1 MVRSETGAAGV
12 MFTLDTE
19 SGFRDVVFITA
30 SYGLGEMVVQGAV
43 NPDEFYLSKPLLNAG
58 KHAVLRRNLGS
69 KHQKMI
75 YGEEGSAGKSVVV
88 VDVEKTRTSTIRV
101 K

>member
-1 MVRSETGAAGV
+1 MNSI
-12 MFTLDTE
+12 FL
-19 SGFRDVVFITA
+19 
-30 SYGLGEMVVQGAV
+30 
-43 NPDEFYLSKPLLNAG
+43 KPLLNAG

-88 VDVEKTRTSTIRV
+88 VDVENKNVNNSRWMITSY
-101 K
+101 KS